1 MSAPPGSLQER
12 LEILERER
20 READDRYNEALTAL
34 DRSIGSQPE
43 LPHPPPAYDA
53 SRVGDLNRTWDV
65 LAAGPPAID
74 RSLKGRL
81 RGFIWR
87 LVGPPLETQRLFNA
101 AIVDHLNRNLAVH
114 DERQKAAASTIALCG
129 DQMAALARFQ
139 SHLIQYLQ
147 TVTLFV
153 DTRDRSAGAGA
164 QVLNAALDAISDEF
178 QKRWESL
185 SVRDARLGQQ
195 AGVLAASVED
205 LRATAVLAQQTAL
218 SLKREVERVLASGGG
233 AGVLPAAASEDASGE
248 ARGGAPVPVMPA
260 AADLNSFKYLGFE
273 NEFRGPVEEI
283 RRRLEAYVPMFA
295 GHDDVLDVGCGRG
308 EFLDLLRAQGIRARG
323 IDINDAMVEE
333 TRARGLEAE
342 KADALAYLTALPDG
356 SLGGVFAAQVIEH
369 LPADYLTTLV
379 EVAALKIRS
388 GGLLVFETI
397 NPTCWVAFFESYIR
411 DLTHVRPLHPETM
424 QYLLR
429 VSGFGQVRVQFSSP
443 VPDAGKLA
451 PVGLEGAALTDPVM
465 RDLVDT
471 INGHVNLLNGRLFGF
486 QDYAVIGRV
495 EGLKA

>member
-1 MSAPPGSLQER
+1 VSVPTGSLQQR
-12 LEILERER
+12 LDAFERER
-20 READDRYNEALTAL
+20 READERYNQALTAL
-34 DRSIGSQPE
+34 DRSIGSPPD
-43 LPHPPPAYDA
+43 LPHPPPAYDT
-53 SRVGDLNRTWDV
+53 SRVGDLNRTWDI
-65 LAAGPPAID
+65 LASGPPVVD

-87 LVGPPLETQRLFNA
+87 LVGPPLETQRQFNA
-101 AIVDHLNRNLAVH
+101 ALVDHLNRNLAVH

-147 TVTLFV
+147 TMTLFV

-164 QVLNAALDAISDEF
+164 QVLNAALDAISDNF

-185 SVRDARLGQQ
+185 AVRDARLAQQ
-195 AGVLAASVED
+195 SDVLAASVED

-218 SLKREVERVLASGGG
+218 SLKREVERVLTSGVAPALPSDTSTGG
-233 AGVLPAAASEDASGE
+233 AA
-248 ARGGAPVPVMPA
+248 APVVPA
-260 AADLNSFKYLGFE
+260 SSDLNSFKYLGFE

-283 RRRLEAYVPMFA
+283 RRRLEAYVPLFA
-295 GHDDVLDVGCGRG
+295 GHDDVLDIGCGRG

-333 TRARGLEAE
+333 TRARGLDAE

-379 EVAALKIRS
+379 EVAALKLRP
-388 GGLLVFETI
+388 GGLLIFETI

-451 PVGLEGAALTDPVM
+451 PVALDAGALNDPVL

-471 INGHVNLLNGRLFGF
+471 INGHVTLLNSRLFGY
-486 QDYAVIGRV
+486 QDYAVIG
-495 EGLKA
+495 KA